1 MVAMP
6 PPPAEETDMANKRST
21 RMQPVHDVASA
32 EEQDLSRDLGRAQ
45 RTLQEQI
52 GRLQEL
58 RQHREEYAAKSRE
71 SEALGSSRWRDYR
84 LFLDRL
90 NQAIVMQ
97 EGIIADWR
105 RRRDDLRRQWQVKR
119 QRLESLDRIIDRYRR
134 NELREEER
142 REQRAVDAEARPRQ
156 VFGED

>member
-1 MVAMP
+1 MVK
-6 PPPAEETDMANKRST
+6 KRST

-32 EEQDLSRDLGRAQ
+32 EEKDLSRELGKAE
-45 RTLQEQI
+45 RTLDEQVS
-52 GRLQEL
+52 RLQEL
-58 RQHREEYAAKSRE
+58 RSHREEYAAKSRQ
-71 SEALGSSRWRDYR
+71 SEALGSPQWRDYR

-134 NELREEER
+134 SELVEEER
-142 REQRAVDAEARPRQ
+142 REQRAADAQARPRT
-156 VFGED
+156 VFGDD

>member
-1 MVAMP
+1 MVK
-6 PPPAEETDMANKRST
+6 KRST

-32 EEQDLSRDLGRAQ
+32 EEKDLSRELGQAE
-45 RTLQEQI
+45 RTLDEQI
-52 GRLQEL
+52 HRLQEL
-58 RQHREEYAAKSRE
+58 RSHREEYAAKSRQ
-71 SEALGSSRWRDYR
+71 SEALGSSQWRDYR

-134 NELREEER
+134 SELVEEER
-142 REQRAVDAEARPRQ
+142 REQRAVDAQARPRT
-156 VFGED
+156 VFGDD

>member
-1 MVAMP
+1 MVK
-6 PPPAEETDMANKRST
+6 KRST

-32 EEQDLSRDLGRAQ
+32 EEKDLSRELGKAEK
-45 RTLQEQI
+45 TLQEQI
-52 GRLQEL
+52 ARLQEL
-58 RQHREEYAAKSRE
+58 RTHRQEYAAKSRE
-71 SEALGSSRWRDYR
+71 SEALGSSQWRDYR

-119 QRLESLDRIIDRYRR
+119 QRLQSLDRIIDRYRR
-134 NELREEER
+134 NELEEEER
-142 REQRAVDAEARPRQ
+142 REQRAVDAQARPRQ
-156 VFGED
+156 VFGDD

>member
-1 MVAMP
+1 MKK
-6 PPPAEETDMANKRST
+6 KRST

-32 EEQDLSRDLGRAQ
+32 EEQDLSRALGKAEK
-45 RTLQEQI
+45 TLEEQV

-58 RQHREEYAAKSRE
+58 RNHRAEYAARSRE
-71 SEALGSSRWRDYR
+71 SEAVGSSRWRDYR
-84 LFLDRL
+84 QFLDRL

-105 RRRDDLRRQWQVKR
+105 RRRDDLRRQWQMKR
-119 QRLESLDRIIDRYRR
+119 QRLESLDRIIERYRS

-142 REQRAVDAEARPRQ
+142 REQRAIDAQSAPRR
-156 VFGED
+156 VFGDD